1 MKKKTNLKEKSA
13 EDLMK
18 LLKER
23 RESLRTLR
31 FAAAGSRPKDSSE
44 PRKTRKEIARVLT
57 EMNNR
62 AKSK

>member
-31 FAAAGSRPKDSSE
+31 FAAAGSRPKDSAE
-44 PRKTRKEIARVLT
+44 PSKTRKEIARVLT
-57 EMNNR
+57 EMGNR